1 MSDKFI
7 NRKKKIFGSKG
18 YCCEMDSGPYN
29 KYIKNN
35 RGNKRLRQFLK
46 KIIKLEIKNDET

>member
-1 MSDKFI
+1 
-7 NRKKKIFGSKG
+7 
-18 YCCEMDSGPYN
+18 MDSGPYN